1 MGRVRKYANAEEA
14 HQAKLK
20 QMRENYAKRK
30 AEREKQKAEAIAK
43 GESPPPKPPAKPRKK
58 NITWDDIP
66 MLWAA
71 IQKYI
76 KDDDSEE
83 YDDDNDN
90 DNEIEIEKK
99 D

>member
-20 QMRENYAKRK
+20 QMRESYAKRK

-43 GESPPPKPPAKPRKK
+43 GESQPQPKPPAKPRKK

-83 YDDDNDN
+83 YDDDN
-90 DNEIEIEKK
+90 EIEIEKK